1 MEKETRY
8 CKTCKYSNI
17 AGNLAWCFMR
27 KNFMDIKSY
36 CKDWKRMKLTQQ
48 NINHKAKKIALSLIE
63 LPIEDIDTK
72 INQLTND
79 LICTMGIKKAK
90 KTRLQ
95 IWREL
100 KQIEQNLK
108 IAHTIVRCVG
118 RKLKA
123 EEEKRR

>member
-1 MEKETRY
+1 
-8 CKTCKYSNI
+8 
-17 AGNLAWCFMR
+17 
-27 KNFMDIKSY
+27 
-36 CKDWKRMKLTQQ
+36 MKLTQYD
-48 NINHKAKKIALSLIE
+48 INHKAKKVALSLIE
-63 LPIEDIDTK
+63 SPIKDIDTR
-72 INQLTND
+72 IDQLTDN

-108 IAHTIVRCVG
+108 IAHNVVRCVG